1 MTETKTKTETERE
14 SERALVRLEQL
25 AREET
30 AAVAAGDVEAIC
42 RISLLLPDAT
52 DLAVAGQ
59 YGPETRLTERVQAI
73 QAAHRVAESFLNT
86 RLAETREA
94 LRQLTGGKR
103 TMSGY
108 SRAPRAA
115 QMLHGEG

>member
-1 MTETKTKTETERE
+1 MTERE

-25 AREET
+25 ATEEC

-42 RISLLLPDAT
+42 RISSLLPDAT
-52 DLAVAGQ
+52 EMAVAGQ
-59 YGPETRLTERVQAI
+59 YGPETRLAERVQAI
-73 QAAHRVAESFLNT
+73 QTAHRAAESCLST
-86 RLAETREA
+86 RLMETREA

-108 SRAPRAA
+108 SHPPKAVRTLR
-115 QMLHGEG
+115 GEG